1 MAREYACTA
10 ERFLSDVAGHEITIV
25 RDDTHGRHIRFKRP
39 QGGST
44 YWFDLITWPGGLMI
58 DGDCGTYVFKRLP
71 DMFEFFRSGGS
82 HADAINPSYWAEKV
96 TASCRDGVEKFNMDT
111 FVADVRYFVAQHL
124 ESLEPN
130 YEETDEEFEA
140 RKAALCAEVEGGLAD
155 IEHDEFGAVGFIRDF
170 RTECGFHFQDW
181 ERSSKE
187 YTLRYI
193 WNLRAIVWGI
203 ARYDALKAAREQAG
217 NDDGSERMAA

>member
-1 MAREYACTA
+1 MTREYACTV
-10 ERFLSDVAGHEITIV
+10 ERFREDVARHEIAIL
-25 RDDTHGRHIRFKRP
+25 RDDAQGRHIRFKRP
-39 QGGST
+39 DSSC
-44 YWFDLITWPGGLMI
+44 YYFDLITWPGSLVI
-58 DGDCGTYVFKRLP
+58 DGDCGTYAFKRLP

-96 TASCRDGVEKFNMDT
+96 TASCRDGVEKFNWDT
-111 FVADVRYFVAQHL
+111 FVADVRHFVAQHL

-140 RKAALCAEVEGGLAD
+140 RKAALRAEVEGGIAD
-155 IEHDEFGAVGFIRDF
+155 IENDEFGAVGFIRDF

-181 ERSSKE
+181 ERSSEE
-187 YTLRYI
+187 YTFRFI

-203 ARYDALKAAREQAG
+203 ARYDALKAAGREAA
-217 NDDGSERMAA
+217 NDDGSERVAA